1 MKRNRKIKVY
11 TTPII
16 AGEFKGR
23 RIEIPATDTTRSSK
37 AVLRES
43 FFNTVQFDIVGKN
56 FVEVFAGSGSVGLE
70 ALSRGAGQCFFMEK
84 DTQAYRS
91 LQNNIAKLDPS
102 RCHTFLGDSFQLF
115 ERVYETLKRNGEKSF
130 FYFDPPFAIRE
141 GMEDIYDKTIALIE
155 TIEPDVCDTVAIEH
169 MTGLALPERIG
180 ALEKTKS
187 RKFGK
192 STLTYYRPVET
203 ER

>member
-23 RIEIPATDTTRSSK
+23 RIEIPASDTTRSSK
-37 AVLRES
+37 AILRES

-84 DTQAYRS
+84 DGQAYQC

-102 RCHTFLGDSFQLF
+102 RCHSFFGDSFQLF
-115 ERVYETLKRNGEKSF
+115 ERVYEMLERSGEKSY

-141 GMEDIYDKTIALIE
+141 GMEEIYDKTVALIE
-155 TIEPDVCDTVAIEH
+155 KIRPEVCEAVALEH
-169 MTGLALPERIG
+169 MTGLSLPERIG
-180 ALEKTKS
+180 TLEKTKS

-192 STLTYYRPVET
+192 STLTYYRPAEA
-203 ER
+203 